1 MLIAYLDEFGHQ
13 GPYIRHDHPKYNTH
27 PCFGYAGFVLPADN
41 VRRMGGHFKYVKEKL
56 LSWEIERSEI
66 PSDQWEK
73 KGSALLTTTNIDQY
87 GAQIMPA
94 IQRIYRKLGRLGGQ
108 LFFYGQQKP
117 IGPVSETKEASQD
130 RENHCLIQA
139 INRLGT
145 LASNRE
151 ERLLGIMDGQVPCSG
166 VAVCAFGSV

>member
-1 MLIAYLDEFGHQ
+1 MSSDTKVLTFGMTI
-13 GPYIRHDHPKYNTH
+13 PSTTRIRVLAMPVLSFPPTTSGEWAGTSNTSKKSY
-27 PCFGYAGFVLPADN
+27 F
-41 VRRMGGHFKYVKEKL
+41 
-56 LSWEIERSEI
+56 SWEIERSEI

-87 GAQIMPA
+87 GDQIMPA

-151 ERLLGIMDGQVPCSG
+151 ERLLVIMDGQVPCSG